1 VIFRRFVKRKN
12 VKAKHQVSIIIN
24 KANEVQILSIPSC
37 FVKQFQIRRGFLLLL
52 PFNSVKKNS
61 KYVKWLWILL
71 SGPIFLLLLIV
82 FLVAAGTFGA
92 LPKVDEL
99 LNPKNNLAT
108 IVYSGDLKIL
118 GKYYSENRV
127 NVNFER
133 LDKDIVNAL
142 IATED
147 ARFYDHSGVDVKAI
161 GRSIAGIFIG
171 GKGGGSTI
179 TQQLAKMMFPREKL
193 SKPELIVRKIKEWV
207 IAARLEKLYTKEE
220 ILALYL
226 NKFDFLNLAV
236 GIKSAAQIYFNR
248 EQDSLKIEQ
257 AAMLVG
263 MAKNPS
269 VFNPIRHADTTLLR
283 RNVVLYQMVKYGYL
297 NVQKFDSLKLLPL
310 GLVFKPE
317 DHNDG
322 MAPYFR
328 EYLRDNFLKLWCE
341 KNINPE
347 TDKPYNIYKDGLKI
361 YTTIDYRMQ
370 QYAEEAVSEHMTEL
384 QKQFSKEC
392 LTKKNA
398 PFAWNVS
405 KVEIEHIMSASIRR
419 SDRYRESRLAGMT
432 QDAIM
437 ASFYKPVNMRVYSI
451 RGEIDTV
458 MTPYD
463 SIKYY
468 KSFLQTGF
476 MAIEPQTGYVKAWV
490 GGINHKHFKY
500 DHVKVSKRQVGSTFK
515 PFVYALA
522 IDNGLSPCFQVANV
536 RTCISLPDGTNW
548 CPDNSDGPNDKNTGK
563 MITLKKALANS
574 INYVTAWVM
583 KQYGP
588 QAVVKLTKRL
598 GITSDIPEVP
608 SICLGTP
615 DISVFEMVAANATF
629 ANKGTY
635 IQPTFIT
642 RIEDK
647 NGKVLQEFIPNS
659 DEVFS
664 EEKAYAMIQLMRGVV
679 QEGTGSRLR
688 GSKYKLVNQIAGKTG
703 TTQHNA
709 DGWFM
714 GLTPDLVA
722 GVWVGG
728 EDRSVHFN
736 SIVEGQGASM
746 ALPIWGKFFRKIYD
760 DVHLKISKADF
771 PRPKNLDP
779 NLEMDCSKYDG
790 VQTDGYYE
798 EKENEFD

>member
-1 VIFRRFVKRKN
+1 MKKP
-12 VKAKHQVSIIIN
+12 N
-24 KANEVQILSIPSC
+24 KYI
-37 FVKQFQIRRGFLLLL
+37 
-52 PFNSVKKNS
+52 
-61 KYVKWLWILL
+61 KWLWILL
-71 SGPIFLLLLIV
+71 LSPFLFLFLFIFLINV
-82 FLVAAGTFGA
+82 GTFGS

-108 IVYSGDLKIL
+108 VVYSGDMKVL

-127 NVNFER
+127 NVNFNQI
-133 LDKDIVNAL
+133 DKDLVEAL
-142 IATED
+142 VATED
-147 ARFYDHSGVDVKAI
+147 ARFYEHSGVDIKAL
-161 GRSIAGIFIG
+161 GRSFSGAFTG
-171 GKGGGSTI
+171 GSKGGGSTI

-193 SKPELIVRKIKEWV
+193 SKPQLIIRKIKEWI
-207 IAARLEKLYTKEE
+207 IATKLEKYYTKDE
-220 ILALYL
+220 IMALYL

-236 GIKSAAQIYFNR
+236 GVKSAAQIYFNR
-248 EQDSLKIEQ
+248 TQDSLKIEQ
-257 AAMLVG
+257 AAMLIG

-269 VFNPIRHADTTLLR
+269 LFNPIRHADTTLHR
-283 RNVVLYQMVKYGYL
+283 RNVVMNQMVKYGYL
-297 NVQKFDSLKLLPL
+297 SKQKYDSLKILPL
-310 GLVFKPE
+310 GLSFHPE

-322 MAPYFR
+322 LATYFR
-328 EYLRDNFLKLWCE
+328 EYLRDNFLKAWCE
-341 KNINPE
+341 KHINPATNE
-347 TDKPYNIYKDGLKI
+347 PYNIYKDGLKI
-361 YTTIDYRMQ
+361 YTTIDSRMQ
-370 QYAEEAVSEHMTEL
+370 QHAEESVNEHMYDL

-405 KVEIEHIMSASIRR
+405 KDEIKGIMESSIKR
-419 SDRYRESRLAGMT
+419 SERYRAGKKQGLSHEQIVAT
-432 QDAIM
+432 
-437 ASFYKPVNMRVYSI
+437 FYKPVQMSVYSL
-451 RGEIDTV
+451 RGDIDTT
-458 MTPYD
+458 MTPFD

-476 MAIEPQTGYVKAWV
+476 MAMEPQTGYVKAWV

-522 IDNGLSPCFQVANV
+522 IDNGSSPCEQIPNV
-536 RTCISLPDGTNW
+536 RTCIETPDGKQW
-548 CPDNSDGPNDKNTGK
+548 CPDNSDGLKGTGQ
-563 MITLKKALANS
+563 MITLKRALALSVNF
-574 INYVTAWVM
+574 VTAALM
-583 KQYGP
+583 KRYGP
-588 QAVVKLTKRL
+588 HAVVNLVKRM

-615 DISVFEMVAANATF
+615 DINVFEMVGANSTF

-647 NGKVLQEFIPNS
+647 NGKVLEEFIPNS

-664 EEKAYAMIQLMRGVV
+664 EEKAYVMIQLMQGVV
-679 QEGTGSRLR
+679 QYGTGARLR
-688 GSKYKLVNQIAGKTG
+688 GSKFKLTNQIAGKTG
-703 TTQHNA
+703 TTQKNA
-709 DGWFM
+709 DGWFI

-722 GVWVGG
+722 GCWVGG

-760 DVHLKISKADF
+760 DKHLKVGKGDF

-779 NLEMDCSKYDG
+779 NLEIDCSKYDNAPL
-790 VQTDGYYE
+790 DGYE
-798 EKENEFD
+798 EPPEF

>member
-1 VIFRRFVKRKN
+1 MKKP
-12 VKAKHQVSIIIN
+12 N
-24 KANEVQILSIPSC
+24 KYI
-37 FVKQFQIRRGFLLLL
+37 
-52 PFNSVKKNS
+52 
-61 KYVKWLWILL
+61 KWLWILL
-71 SGPIFLLLLIV
+71 LSPFLFLFLFIFLINV
-82 FLVAAGTFGA
+82 GTFGS

-108 IVYSGDLKIL
+108 VVYSGDMKVL

-127 NVNFER
+127 NVNFNQI
-133 LDKDIVNAL
+133 DKDLVEAL
-142 IATED
+142 VATED
-147 ARFYDHSGVDVKAI
+147 ARFYEHSGVDIKAL
-161 GRSIAGIFIG
+161 GRSFSGAFTG
-171 GKGGGSTI
+171 GSKGGGSTI

-193 SKPELIVRKIKEWV
+193 SKPQLIIRKIKEWI
-207 IAARLEKLYTKEE
+207 IATKLEKYYTKDE
-220 ILALYL
+220 IMALYL

-236 GIKSAAQIYFNR
+236 GVKSAAQIYFNR
-248 EQDSLKIEQ
+248 TQDSLKIEQ
-257 AAMLVG
+257 AAMLIG

-269 VFNPIRHADTTLLR
+269 LFNPIRHADTTLHR
-283 RNVVLYQMVKYGYL
+283 RNVVMNQMVKYGYL
-297 NVQKFDSLKLLPL
+297 SKQKYDSLKILPL
-310 GLVFKPE
+310 GLSFHPE

-322 MAPYFR
+322 LATYFR
-328 EYLRDNFLKLWCE
+328 EYLRDNFLKAWCE
-341 KNINPE
+341 KHINPATNE
-347 TDKPYNIYKDGLKI
+347 PYNIYKDGLKI
-361 YTTIDYRMQ
+361 YTTIDSRMQ
-370 QYAEEAVSEHMTEL
+370 QYAEESVNEHMYDL

-405 KVEIEHIMSASIRR
+405 KDEIK
-419 SDRYRESRLAGMT
+419 G
-432 QDAIM
+432 IM
-437 ASFYKPVNMRVYSI
+437 ASSIKRSERYRAGKKQGLSHEQILATFYKPVQMSVYSL
-451 RGEIDTV
+451 RGDIDTT
-458 MTPYD
+458 MTPFD

-476 MAIEPQTGYVKAWV
+476 MAMEPQTGYVKAWV

-522 IDNGLSPCFQVANV
+522 IDNGSSPCEQIPNV
-536 RTCISLPDGTNW
+536 RTCIETPDGKQW
-548 CPDNSDGPNDKNTGK
+548 CPDNSDGLKGTGQ
-563 MITLKKALANS
+563 MITLKRALALSVNF
-574 INYVTAWVM
+574 VTAALM
-583 KQYGP
+583 KRYGP
-588 QAVVKLTKRL
+588 HAVVNLVKRM

-615 DISVFEMVAANATF
+615 DISVFEMVGANSTF

-647 NGKVLQEFIPNS
+647 NGKVLEEFIPNS

-664 EEKAYAMIQLMRGVV
+664 EEKAYVMIQLMQGVV
-679 QEGTGSRLR
+679 QYGTGARLR
-688 GSKYKLVNQIAGKTG
+688 GSKFKLTNQIAGKTG
-703 TTQHNA
+703 TTQKNA

-722 GVWVGG
+722 GCWVGG

-760 DVHLKISKADF
+760 DKHLKVGKGDF

-779 NLEMDCSKYDG
+779 NLEIDCSKYDNAPL
-790 VQTDGYYE
+790 DGYE
-798 EKENEFD
+798 EPPEF